1 MDCIIEI
8 KDEVNV
14 KIHNLSLIT
23 RRKLEKKFK
32 YFMPYAYHVPAYK
45 LGRWDGCVS
54 YFSPGA
60 VTYLN
65 LLEEI
70 IPVLV
75 DEGYQ
80 INIKDS
86 RDSTALD
93 FITVTQE
100 THKDKKW
107 PKGHQDVGKPIIL
120 RDYQVSIINQFLSQ
134 PQCLQEIATG
144 AGKTLVTATL
154 SQCVEQYGGTLI
166 IVPNKD
172 LVTQTEKDYI
182 NLGLDAGVYY
192 GDRKE
197 LGKTHTICTWQSL
210 NVLDKRF
217 KDGESELGLHDLID
231 GISAIIVDEVHM
243 AKADVLKR
251 LLTGPFA
258 KVPIRWGLTGTIPKE
273 DWAYVSLVVS
283 LGGVVNRLK
292 ASDLQDQ
299 GVLADC
305 KVNVLQLQD
314 TIQYNNYASELSYLT
329 TNETRMDYIT
339 ELLKD
344 IIKGGNT
351 LVLVDRI
358 KAGKILQE
366 GLGDESVF
374 ISGSVKSADR
384 REQYDEVQTADN
396 KAIIATYG
404 VASVGIDIPR
414 IFNLVLLEPGKSFVR
429 VIQSIGRGIRKAKD
443 KNFVQIWDITSSAKF
458 SKRHLTER
466 KKFYNEA
473 RYPYTIEKIKW

>member
-1 MDCIIEI
+1 MDCLIEI

-14 KIHNLSLIT
+14 KIHNLGLTT

-32 YFMPYAYHVPAYK
+32 FFMPYAYHVPSYK

-54 YFSPGA
+54 YFSPGG
-60 VTYLN
+60 VTFLN
-65 LLEEI
+65 LLEDI
-70 IPVLV
+70 IPELV
-75 DEGYQ
+75 NEGYHIE
-80 INIKDS
+80 INDNRNKQE
-86 RDSTALD
+86 LD

-107 PKGHQDVGKPIIL
+107 PKGHQSAGEPIIL
-120 RDYQVSIINQFLSQ
+120 RDYQVSIINQFLAE
-134 PQCLQEIATG
+134 PQCIQEIATG

-154 SQCVEQYGGTLI
+154 SQYVEQYGGTLV

-210 NVLDKRF
+210 NILDKRF
-217 KDGESELGLHDLID
+217 KDGESELGLHNLTDDIC
-231 GISAIIVDEVHM
+231 AVIVDEVHM

-251 LLTGPFA
+251 LLSGPFA

-273 DWAYVSLVVS
+273 EWAYTSLVIS
-283 LGGVVNRLK
+283 LGSIVNRLK
-292 ASDLQDQ
+292 ASELQDQ
-299 GVLADC
+299 GVLANC

-314 TIQYNNYASELSYLT
+314 TIQYNTYASELTYLT
-329 TNETRMDYIT
+329 TNETRMEYII

-351 LVLVDRI
+351 LVLVARI
-358 KAGKILQE
+358 KAGKILHE
-366 GLGDESVF
+366 GLGDDSVF
-374 ISGSVKSADR
+374 ISGAVKSAIR
-384 REQYDEVQTADN
+384 REQYDEIQTANN
-396 KAIIATYG
+396 KAIVATYG
-404 VASVGIDIPR
+404 VASVGIDMPR
-414 IFNLVLLEPGKSFVR
+414 IFNLVLIEPGKSFVR

-443 KNFVQIWDITSSAKF
+443 KDFVQIWDITSSAKF

-473 RYPYTIEKIKW
+473 RYPYTIEKVRW

>member
-1 MDCIIEI
+1 MDCLIEI

-14 KIHNLSLIT
+14 KVHNLDLVT

-32 YFMPYAYHVPAYK
+32 YFMPYAFHVPAYK

-54 YFSPGA
+54 YFSPGG
-60 VTYLN
+60 VTFLN
-65 LLEEI
+65 LLEDI
-70 IPVLV
+70 IPELV
-75 DEGYQ
+75 NEGYH
-80 INIKDS
+80 INIEDA
-86 RDSTALD
+86 REGQELN
-93 FITVTQE
+93 FITVTQD
-100 THKDKKW
+100 THKNKKW
-107 PKGHQDVGKPIIL
+107 PKGHQNVGEPIIL

-134 PQCLQEIATG
+134 PQSLQEIATG

-182 NLGLDAGVYY
+182 NLGLDAGVYF

-197 LGKTHTICTWQSL
+197 IGKTHTICTWQSL

-217 KDGESELGLHDLID
+217 KDGESDLGLHDLTD

-258 KVPIRWGLTGTIPKE
+258 KIPIRWGLTGTIPKE

-283 LGGVVNRLK
+283 LGSVVNRLK
-292 ASDLQDQ
+292 ASDLQEQ
-299 GVLADC
+299 GVLANC
-305 KVNVLQLQD
+305 KVNVVQLQD
-314 TIQYNNYASELSYLT
+314 TVQYNTYSSELSYLT
-329 TNETRMDYIT
+329 TNETRIEYIV

-344 IIKGGNT
+344 IVKGGNT
-351 LVLVDRI
+351 LVLVSRI
-358 KAGKILQE
+358 KAGKMLQE
-366 GLGDESVF
+366 KLGDESVF
-374 ISGSVKSADR
+374 ISGAVKSADR

-396 KAIIATYG
+396 KVIIATYG
-404 VASVGIDIPR
+404 VASVGIDMPR
-414 IFNLVLLEPGKSFVR
+414 IFNLVLIEPGKSFVR

-443 KNFVQIWDITSSAKF
+443 KDFVQVWDITSSAKF

-473 RYPYTIEKIKW
+473 RYPYTIEKVRW

>member
-1 MDCIIEI
+1 MDCLIEI

-14 KIHNLSLIT
+14 KVHNLDLVT

-32 YFMPYAYHVPAYK
+32 YFMPYAFHVPAYK

-54 YFSPGA
+54 YFSPGG
-60 VTYLN
+60 VTFLN
-65 LLEEI
+65 LLEDI
-70 IPVLV
+70 IPELV
-75 DEGYQ
+75 NEGYH
-80 INIKDS
+80 INIEDA
-86 RDSTALD
+86 REGQELN
-93 FITVTQE
+93 FITVTQD
-100 THKDKKW
+100 THKNKKW
-107 PKGHQDVGKPIIL
+107 PKGHQNVGEPIIL

-134 PQCLQEIATG
+134 PQSLQEIATG

-172 LVTQTEKDYI
+172 LVTQTEIDYI
-182 NLGLDAGVYY
+182 NLGLDAGVYF

-197 LGKTHTICTWQSL
+197 IGKNHTICTWQSL

-217 KDGESELGLHDLID
+217 KDGESDLGLHDLTD

-258 KVPIRWGLTGTIPKE
+258 KIPIRWGLTGTIPKE

-283 LGGVVNRLK
+283 LGSVVNRLK
-292 ASDLQDQ
+292 ASDLQEQ
-299 GVLADC
+299 GVLANC
-305 KVNVLQLQD
+305 KVNVVQLQD
-314 TIQYNNYASELSYLT
+314 TVQYNTYSSELSYLT
-329 TNETRMDYIT
+329 TNETRIEYIV

-344 IIKGGNT
+344 IVKGGNT
-351 LVLVDRI
+351 LVLVSRI
-358 KAGKILQE
+358 KAGKMLQE
-366 GLGDESVF
+366 KLGDESVF
-374 ISGSVKSADR
+374 ISGAVKSADR

-396 KAIIATYG
+396 KVIIATYG
-404 VASVGIDIPR
+404 VASVGIDMPR
-414 IFNLVLLEPGKSFVR
+414 IFNLVLIEPGKSFVR

-443 KNFVQIWDITSSAKF
+443 KDFVQVWDITSSAKF

-473 RYPYTIEKIKW
+473 RYPYTIEKVRW

>member
-1 MDCIIEI
+1 MDCLIEI

-14 KIHNLSLIT
+14 KVHNLDLVT

-32 YFMPYAYHVPAYK
+32 YFMPYAFHVPAYK

-54 YFSPGA
+54 YFSPGG
-60 VTYLN
+60 VTFLN
-65 LLEEI
+65 LLEDI
-70 IPVLV
+70 IPELV
-75 DEGYQ
+75 NEGYH
-80 INIKDS
+80 INIEDA
-86 RDSTALD
+86 REGQELN
-93 FITVTQE
+93 FITVTQD
-100 THKDKKW
+100 THKNKKW
-107 PKGHQDVGKPIIL
+107 PKGHQNVGEPIIL

-134 PQCLQEIATG
+134 PQSLQEIATG

-182 NLGLDAGVYY
+182 NLGLDAGVYF

-197 LGKTHTICTWQSL
+197 IGKTHTICTWQSL

-217 KDGESELGLHDLID
+217 KDGESDLGLHDLTD

-258 KVPIRWGLTGTIPKE
+258 KIPIRWGLTGTIPKE

-283 LGGVVNRLK
+283 LGSVVNRLK
-292 ASDLQDQ
+292 ASDLQEQ
-299 GVLADC
+299 GVLANC
-305 KVNVLQLQD
+305 KVNVVQLQD
-314 TIQYNNYASELSYLT
+314 TVQYNTYSSELSYLT
-329 TNETRMDYIT
+329 TNETRIEYIV

-344 IIKGGNT
+344 IVKGGNT
-351 LVLVDRI
+351 LVLVSRI
-358 KAGKILQE
+358 KAGKMLQE
-366 GLGDESVF
+366 KLGNESVF
-374 ISGSVKSADR
+374 ISGAVKSADR

-396 KAIIATYG
+396 KVIIATYG
-404 VASVGIDIPR
+404 VASVGIDMPR
-414 IFNLVLLEPGKSFVR
+414 IFNLVLIEPGKSFVR

-443 KNFVQIWDITSSAKF
+443 KDFVQVWDITSSAKF

-473 RYPYTIEKIKW
+473 RYPYTIEKVRW